1 MDKQKVL
8 LYSTESYIQDVMI
21 NHDKK
26 EYLKRMYVYI

>member
-21 NHDKK
+21 NHDEK
-26 EYLKRMYVYI
+26 EYLKRMYVYM